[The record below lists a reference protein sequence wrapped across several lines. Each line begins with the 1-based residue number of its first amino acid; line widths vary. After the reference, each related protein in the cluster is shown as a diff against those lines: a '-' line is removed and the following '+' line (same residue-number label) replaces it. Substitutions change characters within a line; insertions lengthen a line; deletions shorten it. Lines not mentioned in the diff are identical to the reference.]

1 MLPVGVASESG
12 LQVKTIWAARA
23 ISSTFPEIHNIG
35 GVRPDYMRWHPNGLA
50 LDVMIPNY
58 GSAEGQQLGD
68 RIVAFAL
75 ENADRFGVVD
85 MIWRQTYYPR
95 SGSPHLMGNYG
106 SDSANHYNH
115 VHITTDGGG
124 FPTGAETYF
133 S

>member
-1 MLPVGVASESG
+1 
-12 LQVKTIWAARA
+12 
-23 ISSTFPEIHNIG
+23 
-35 GVRPDYMRWHPNGLA
+35 
-50 LDVMIPNY
+50 
-58 GSAEGQQLGD
+58 
-68 RIVAFAL
+68 
-75 ENADRFGVVD
+75 
-85 MIWRQTYYPR
+85 MIWRQTYYPRTYYPR

>member
-1 MLPVGVASESG
+1 MAVPRVNSSGTASSRLP
-12 LQVKTIWAARA
+12 
-23 ISSTFPEIHNIG
+23 
-35 GVRPDYMRWHPNGLA
+35 
-50 LDVMIPNY
+50 
-58 GSAEGQQLGD
+58 
-68 RIVAFAL
+68 L

-124 FPTGAETYF
+124 FPTGSQTYF